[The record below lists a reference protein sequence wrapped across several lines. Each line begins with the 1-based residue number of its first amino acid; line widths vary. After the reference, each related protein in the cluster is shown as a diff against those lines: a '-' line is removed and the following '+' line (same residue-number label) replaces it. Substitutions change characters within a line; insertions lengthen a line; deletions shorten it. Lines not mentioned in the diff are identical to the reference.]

1 MWPINSNKERHMK
14 YLSIIFLFTISVV
27 GQDLHMELNTEGRLE
42 CLRVTDSLDLTGS
55 ELYKKTLEWV
65 ASTYQNTEGAI
76 QSEIKDQMIRI
87 QKVSSEPIEYI
98 FNWRIG
104 YTVQID
110 IKDNKTRMRISDIV
124 LLNLNNYSYG
134 IELIVK
140 NGKFKSSIESVN
152 YRKGANEEFSR
163 IYTSY
168 LEALSNETES
178 DNAW

>member
-1 MWPINSNKERHMK
+1 MWPIKSNKERHMK

-27 GQDLHMELNTEGRLE
+27 GQNLHMELNTEGRLE
-42 CLRVTDSLDLTGS
+42 CLKVTDSLDLTGN

-65 ASTYQNTEGAI
+65 ASTYQNSEDAI

-87 QKVSSEPIEYI
+87 QKVSSEPIDYI

-124 LLNLNNYSYG
+124 LLNLNNYSYD

-168 LEALSNETES
+168 LEALSNGTES
-178 DNAW
+178 DNGW

>member
-1 MWPINSNKERHMK
+1 MWPIKSNKERHMK

-42 CLRVTDSLDLTGS
+42 CLKVTDSLDLTGN

-65 ASTYQNTEGAI
+65 ASTYQNSEGAI

-87 QKVSSEPIEYI
+87 QKVSSEPIDYI

-104 YTVQID
+104 YTLQID

-124 LLNLNNYSYG
+124 LLNLNNYSYD

-168 LEALSNETES
+168 LEALSNGAES
-178 DNAW
+178 DNGW